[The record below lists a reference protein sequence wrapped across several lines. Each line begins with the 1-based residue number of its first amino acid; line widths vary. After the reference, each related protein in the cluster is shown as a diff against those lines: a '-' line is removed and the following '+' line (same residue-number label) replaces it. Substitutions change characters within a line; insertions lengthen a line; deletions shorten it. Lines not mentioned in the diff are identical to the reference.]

1 MKKIF
6 SNIFILIVGSSLFV
20 SCKKVEG
27 EGGKG
32 TIRGQVVIDQ
42 YSYINNIPQ
51 YLGSYVGATED
62 VFIVYGEEDQIFDDK
77 ISCNYDGYFEFRNLQ
92 PGKYTIFAYNEIFH
106 PGLSITSNDD
116 DYYTRE
122 PVIKTIEIKKK
133 ESADIGLFTLTK

>member
-1 MKKIF
+1 MKKNYRKIF
-6 SNIFILIVGSSLFV
+6 VLALSCLILV

-32 TIRGQVVIDQ
+32 SVRGQVVIDQ

-62 VFIVYGEEDQIFDDK
+62 VYIVYGEEDQIFDDK
-77 ISCNYDGYFEFRNLQ
+77 ISCNYDGYFEFKNLQ
-92 PGKYTIFAYNEIFH
+92 PGKYTIFAYNEVFH
-106 PGLSITSNDD
+106 PGLSITNNDD

-133 ESADIGLFTLTK
+133 ENADIGLFTLTK